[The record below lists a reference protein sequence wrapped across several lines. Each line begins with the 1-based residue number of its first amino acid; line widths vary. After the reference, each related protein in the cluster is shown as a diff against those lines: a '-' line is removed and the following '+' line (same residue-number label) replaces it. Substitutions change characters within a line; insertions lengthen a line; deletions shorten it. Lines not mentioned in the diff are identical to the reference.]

1 MTSIWKKP
9 TFSPRQQELKWLNL
23 IWESHDQMCS
33 CQDPPLHLMILIN
46 KDSNAPKPESD
57 IKNLKCLLTGTD
69 TTIKENIENEDP
81 IFDEGELERLFAE
94 DGGKGDTEEE
104 ER

>member
-9 TFSPRQQELKWLNL
+9 TYSPRQQELKWLNL
-23 IWESHDQMCS
+23 MWESHDQMCS
-33 CQDPPLHLMILIN
+33 CNDPPLHLMILMN
-46 KDSNAPKPESD
+46 RESNAPKPESD

-69 TTIKENIENEDP
+69 TTTKEDTENEDP
-81 IFDEGELERLFAE
+81 IFNEGELERLFAE
-94 DGGKGDTEEE
+94 DGEEKDTEEN

>member
-9 TFSPRQQELKWLNL
+9 TYSPRQQELKWLNL
-23 IWESHDQMCS
+23 MWESHDQMCS

-46 KDSNAPKPESD
+46 KDSKAPKPESD

-69 TTIKENIENEDP
+69 TTTKEDTENEDP
-81 IFDEGELERLFAE
+81 IFDDGVLEKLFAE
-94 DGGKGDTEEE
+94 DTEPKDTEED